1 MAKLTAASGGRSSPN
16 QGPAMPRIRSVR
28 TAARTMIGSW
38 TNSMV
43 DHREDLIARQTP
55 AKTTPTPIK
64 TASAR
69 RTSTGGWAVQIRNET
84 AAMMA
89 AIARPLTTGRLQGRA
104 GRGTAVSPQAAPNKG
119 SAVEVG
125 NALSCLSNWRQR

>member
-1 MAKLTAASGGRSSPN
+1 
-16 QGPAMPRIRSVR
+16 MPRIRSVR

-69 RTSTGGWAVQIRNET
+69 RTSAGVEGVHLLPVAVLQPAPAGGGVEGAELGQ
-84 AAMMA
+84 A
-89 AIARPLTTGRLQGRA
+89 LLLGRQGGLKGVRKLGVVHGDHPEAGFQLQDFDFSSG
-104 GRGTAVSPQAAPNKG
+104 
-119 SAVEVG
+119 EF
-125 NALSCLSNWRQR
+125 